1 MRKRGLCCRPMSV
14 CPSVRPSVCMSRTH
28 VLVLYQKAGDIV
40 KQPGGPIILVFFNPG
55 AGIQF
60 QELLQW
66 GRKIHGVE
74 KIEIVVYLAETV
86 RDRPMVA
93 MER

>member
-1 MRKRGLCCRPMSV
+1 MRKRGLCCRPVSV
-14 CPSVRPSVCMSRTH
+14 CPSVRPSVCRSRTH

-40 KQPGGPIILVFFNPG
+40 KQPGGPIILVFLIQAPVSNSKNSFSGG
-55 AGIQF
+55 A
-60 QELLQW
+60 
-66 GRKIHGVE
+66 KYTGVG

-86 RDRPMVA
+86 RNRPMVA